1 MKRIFREIVSRW
13 AMAGLFIILGIGL
26 CWRAFDYVSPGDPTM
41 LAPVFCVILA
51 MMLAM
56 TGVVMGIEEGD
67 GEPEQTPAR
76 QN

>member
-1 MKRIFREIVSRW
+1 MKRIFREMISRW
-13 AMAGLFIILGIGL
+13 AMAGLFIFLGAGL
-26 CWRAFDYVSPGDPTM
+26 CWRAFDYVSPGDTTM
-41 LAPVFCVILA
+41 LAPVLCVILA

-56 TGVVMGIEEGD
+56 TGVVMGIGEGD